1 MSLDPKSRTKS
12 DAYSRSRR
20 ACRAVRFLIVG
31 AVLVLPSCGWDGHLC
46 ILGYT
51 TQPNYD
57 TSIRTVYVPIFKN
70 NTFRRGLEFELTRAV
85 IREIEAKTPYKVV
98 SDPCSADTEL
108 SGTIIALT
116 KTVINRTQLNEVRE
130 AQTVLAAEVYWKN
143 LKTGDFL
150 SKPRPAPGAP
160 VPPPPPPPAPGALPP
175 PPPTVLVQST
185 ASFIEEVGQSITTA
199 EKDNVDRLAIQ
210 IVSMMEIP
218 W

>member
-1 MSLDPKSRTKS
+1 MSLDPESRTKQ

-98 SDPCSADTEL
+98 SDPCNADTEL
-108 SGTIIALT
+108 SGAIIALT
-116 KTVINRTQLNEVRE
+116 KTVINRTQMNEVR
-130 AQTVLAAEVYWKN
+130 
-143 LKTGDFL
+143 
-150 SKPRPAPGAP
+150 
-160 VPPPPPPPAPGALPP
+160 
-175 PPPTVLVQST
+175 
-185 ASFIEEVGQSITTA
+185 
-199 EKDNVDRLAIQ
+199 
-210 IVSMMEIP
+210 
-218 W
+218 